1 MHICLDVS
9 AALGQDAGIGRYARE
24 LALALHALQDCPQLT
39 LFHNR
44 QPLHRMPLAL
54 ATLPRIEVPLGN
66 RSWRAYLLTGVTLP
80 APYRTGIERTDLFH
94 GTDALAPYLNT
105 PTVITIH
112 DLSTTLFPEHHTRMH
127 RLFARLSLPRM
138 AQRANAIIADSEATR
153 RDVITHLHI
162 KPARVHAIH
171 LAVNHS
177 QFYPRD
183 PVEAHSKVAQV
194 LDITTPYI
202 LAVGTLEPRKNLIT
216 LLKAYAQLPA
226 DAPMLVLAG
235 ARGWV
240 DSPLFVAVQ
249 RLGLTHRVRFTGH
262 VMDELLP
269 HLYSAAQVFV
279 YPSLYEGF
287 GLPVLEALACGTP
300 VITSNTSSL
309 PEVAGDAAI
318 LVDPHNPD
326 QLADQL
332 KYLLS
337 NQDKR
342 SELGLRGP
350 ARALQFTWQR
360 TAQLTMDVY
369 RQVLAK

>member
-1 MHICLDVS
+1 MHICLEIS
-9 AALGQDAGIGRYARE
+9 AALSQDAGIGRYARE
-24 LALALHALQDCPQLT
+24 LALALHELPDGPQLT
-39 LFHNR
+39 LFHNH
-44 QPLHRMPLAL
+44 QPMHRMPAAL
-54 ATLPRIEVPLGN
+54 ATLPRIEVPFGN
-66 RSWRAYLLTGVTLP
+66 RAWRAFILTGVTLS
-80 APYRTGIERTDLFH
+80 APYRTSIEHADLFH
-94 GTDALAPYLNT
+94 GTDSLAPYLKT

-112 DLSTTLFPEHHTRMH
+112 DLSTTLFPQHHTRMH

-138 AQRANAIIADSEATR
+138 ARRASAIIADSESTR
-153 RDVITHLHI
+153 QDVITHLHI
-162 KPARVHAIH
+162 APSRVHAIH

-183 PVEAHSKVAQV
+183 PIEARSKIAQA
-194 LDITTPYI
+194 LNITTPYI

-216 LLKAYAQLPA
+216 LLEAYGQLST

-240 DSPLFVAVQ
+240 DSPLFAAVQ
-249 RLGLTHRVRFTGH
+249 RLGLTQRVHFTGH
-262 VMDELLP
+262 VADELLP
-269 HLYSAAQVFV
+269 SLYSAAQVFV

-309 PEVAGDAAI
+309 PEVAGDAAT

-326 QLADQL
+326 QLAEQL
-332 KYLLS
+332 QHILS
-337 NQDKR
+337 NQNKR
-342 SELGLRGP
+342 TELSVRGP

-369 RQVLAK
+369 RQVLAQ